1 MYYKMEL
8 WIIIGML
15 IFMTISNI
23 YTLIAGNRYYKGH
36 NYPLFD
42 LLHENLPNLDKY
54 HSIVDIFAFCS
65 LASLFFVSS
74 KEITVEFIT
83 KLIVIMFIRSITI
96 ATTILPKNYN
106 CDDTLNFRSF
116 FLGGCY
122 DKIFSG
128 HTATTLLLT
137 LIYYREH
144 IINLETLVGINL
156 VNMFFIIATRAH
168 YTVDVLLSIFV
179 TTTIYKLDI

>member
-1 MYYKMEL
+1 MEL
-8 WIIIGML
+8 WIISGMIL
-15 IFMTISNI
+15 FMSLSNLFTI
-23 YTLIAGNRYYKGH
+23 TVGNRYYKDY

-42 LLHENLPNLDKY
+42 LLHKFLPNLENIHY
-54 HSIVDIFAFCS
+54 SVDIIAFLS
-65 LASLFFVSS
+65 LASLFYVYNY
-74 KEITVEFIT
+74 EITVEFIT

-96 ATTILPKNYN
+96 AMTILPKNEN
-106 CDDTLNFRSF
+106 CDDTLSFKTF

-144 IINLETLVGINL
+144 IINLSALSAINII
-156 VNMFFIIATRAH
+156 NMFLIIATRAH
-168 YTVDVLLSIFV
+168 YTVDVILSIFI
-179 TTTIYKLDI
+179 TITIYKLDI

>member
-1 MYYKMEL
+1 
-8 WIIIGML
+8 
-15 IFMTISNI
+15 
-23 YTLIAGNRYYKGH
+23 
-36 NYPLFD
+36 
-42 LLHENLPNLDKY
+42 
-54 HSIVDIFAFCS
+54 
-65 LASLFFVSS
+65 
-74 KEITVEFIT
+74 
-83 KLIVIMFIRSITI
+83 MFIRSITI
-96 ATTILPKNYN
+96 ATTILPKNDT
-106 CDDTLNFRSF
+106 CDDTLSFRTF

-144 IINLETLVGINL
+144 IINLESLLSINI